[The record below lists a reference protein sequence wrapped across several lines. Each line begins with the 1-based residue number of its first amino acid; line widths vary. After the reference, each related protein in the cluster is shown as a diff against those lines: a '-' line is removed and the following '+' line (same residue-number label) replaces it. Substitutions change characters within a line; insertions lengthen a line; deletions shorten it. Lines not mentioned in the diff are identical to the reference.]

1 LISQYDIL
9 TIPEYAPPATS
20 ADPFSSAPTLV
31 NTEHSL
37 VSVYVP
43 TYPASQFWL
52 SYSIAPPFPPKL
64 LYYFKLYLNGGPI
77 VSWGCS
83 EADGYK
89 GKTMFGLFDSGKTSP
104 KRPVLQRRA
113 LCFAAEDDDDAAKYA
128 ADNLDQVMEVRVF
141 RSRGRKRIRPE
152 IGEHVES
159 ERKQV
164 NDQRQAGQQTGGGI
178 E

>member
-1 LISQYDIL
+1 M
-9 TIPEYAPPATS
+9 
-20 ADPFSSAPTLV
+20 
-31 NTEHSL
+31 
-37 VSVYVP
+37 
-43 TYPASQFWL
+43 
-52 SYSIAPPFPPKL
+52 
-64 LYYFKLYLNGGPI
+64 
-77 VSWGCS
+77 SWGCS
-83 EADGYK
+83 EDDGYK
-89 GKTMFGLFDSGKTSP
+89 RKTMFGLFDSGKTSP

-152 IGEHVES
+152 IGEYVES
-159 ERKQV
+159 ERKQA